1 MGAYEFLGNT
11 PSQVNNSSITGTIDS
26 PTYAGGAIQTI
37 TSTAK
42 ILAPAG
48 AIDFKAPNSITLNPG
63 FEARGVGQYF
73 KAEIGA
79 NVGCVNP

>member
-1 MGAYEFLGNT
+1 MGAYEFTGNK
-11 PSQVNNSSITGTIDS
+11 PSQDNNSTITGTIDS

-37 TSTAK
+37 TSDAK
-42 ILAPAG
+42 ILAPGG

-63 FEARGVGQYF
+63 FEARGMSNYF